1 MDDLHECWMTMP
13 DEELLGIYRKRLRE
27 QKRLARL
34 TFVPLLPALV
44 IYGFIGWTSFAVYE
58 ASGFG
63 RDAMSFTVGRA
74 FYYIGF
80 AVSGALIST
89 ASVRRRWIIFIP
101 TVLSLPF
108 VLFLFNA
115 FSAEIVLMIAY
126 LLFAYFKLGVI
137 LPDLELLRSLP
148 RFPFDKHSA
157 DRDIRMMNA
166 KDAEKYL
173 DLSSG
178 KAVAA
183 GFESIFSDKAELP
196 AASDNDRN
204 VQNHTIKEN

>member
-80 AVSGALIST
+80 ALSGAMIST
-89 ASVRRRWIIFIP
+89 ASLKRRWLIFIP
-101 TVLSLPF
+101 TVLALPF
-108 VLFLFNA
+108 VIFLFNE
-115 FSAEIVLMIAY
+115 FSLEIMLMLCY
-126 LLFAYFKLGVI
+126 LLFVYFKLGIV
-137 LPDLELLRSLP
+137 LADLELLRSLP

-157 DRDIRMMNA
+157 DRDLRIMNS
-166 KDAEKYL
+166 KDAERYM
-173 DLSSG
+173 DLASG
-178 KAVAA
+178 KAVAT
-183 GFESIFSDKAELP
+183 GYESIFSEKVELP
-196 AASDNDRN
+196 KNSGN
-204 VQNHTIKEN
+204 

>member
-80 AVSGALIST
+80 ALSGAMIST
-89 ASVRRRWIIFIP
+89 ASLKRRWLIFIP
-101 TVLSLPF
+101 TVLALPF
-108 VLFLFNA
+108 VIFLFNE
-115 FSAEIVLMIAY
+115 FSLEIMLMLCY
-126 LLFAYFKLGVI
+126 LLFVYFKLGIV
-137 LPDLELLRSLP
+137 LADLDLLRSLP

-157 DRDIRMMNA
+157 DRDLRIMNS
-166 KDAEKYL
+166 KDAERYM
-173 DLSSG
+173 DLASG
-178 KAVAA
+178 KAVAT
-183 GFESIFSDKAELP
+183 GYESIFSEKVELP
-196 AASDNDRN
+196 KNSGN
-204 VQNHTIKEN
+204 

>member
-13 DEELLGIYRKRLRE
+13 DEELLGIYRKRMKE

-44 IYGFIGWTSFAVYE
+44 IYGFIGWTSFAAYE

-80 AVSGALIST
+80 ALSGAMIST
-89 ASVRRRWIIFIP
+89 ASLKRRWLIFIP
-101 TVLSLPF
+101 TVLALPF
-108 VLFLFNA
+108 VIFLFNE
-115 FSAEIVLMIAY
+115 FSLEIMLMLCY
-126 LLFAYFKLGVI
+126 LLFVYFKLGIV
-137 LPDLELLRSLP
+137 LADLELLRSLP

-157 DRDIRMMNA
+157 DRDLRIMNSR
-166 KDAEKYL
+166 DAERYM
-173 DLSSG
+173 DLASG
-178 KAVAA
+178 KAVAT
-183 GFESIFSDKAELP
+183 GYESIFSEKVEFP
-196 AASDNDRN
+196 KNSG
-204 VQNHTIKEN
+204 H

>member
-13 DEELLGIYRKRLRE
+13 DEELLGIYRKRMKE

-80 AVSGALIST
+80 ALSGAMIST
-89 ASVRRRWIIFIP
+89 ASLKRRWLIFIP
-101 TVLSLPF
+101 TVLALPF
-108 VLFLFNA
+108 VIFLFNE
-115 FSAEIVLMIAY
+115 FSLEIMLMLCY
-126 LLFAYFKLGVI
+126 LLFAYFKLGIV
-137 LPDLELLRSLP
+137 LADLELLRSLP

-157 DRDIRMMNA
+157 DRDLRIMNS
-166 KDAEKYL
+166 KDAERYM
-173 DLSSG
+173 DLASG
-178 KAVAA
+178 KAVAT
-183 GFESIFSDKAELP
+183 GYESIFSEKVELP
-196 AASDNDRN
+196 KNSG
-204 VQNHTIKEN
+204 H